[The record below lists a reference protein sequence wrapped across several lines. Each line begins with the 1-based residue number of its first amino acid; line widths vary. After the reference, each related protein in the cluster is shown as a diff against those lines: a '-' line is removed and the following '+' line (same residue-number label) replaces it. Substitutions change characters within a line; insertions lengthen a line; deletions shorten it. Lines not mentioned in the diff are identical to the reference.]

1 MDWQTGAL
9 GALFIYSAVI
19 TILYVR
25 RSRRLKY
32 RFRKA
37 LSRRVDVHRSALK
50 TEDDARFQAAADE
63 ALRLTQTFQK
73 FVPRQFV
80 EHMAN
85 SDVDSLGLGLLLKTM
100 WLLCFA
106 IYAASQAF
114 LSVLRHRS

>member
-50 TEDDARFQAAADE
+50 TEDDARFQAAGLPPGAGPRHPWGSDE
-63 ALRLTQTFQK
+63 
-73 FVPRQFV
+73 V
-80 EHMAN
+80 
-85 SDVDSLGLGLLLKTM
+85 
-100 WLLCFA
+100 
-106 IYAASQAF
+106 
-114 LSVLRHRS
+114 